1 MCADSSNTRRCHY
14 STKNIGG
21 SDNYFGFNSAMNQAL
36 EKRGSLHAMVDIR
49 QSIRLFVISLR
60 SVAAQ
65 PSAYQEYLERTI

>member
-1 MCADSSNTRRCHY
+1 
-14 STKNIGG
+14 
-21 SDNYFGFNSAMNQAL
+21 MNQAL